1 MKNKKINKIVIVVVI
16 LTVLLSV
23 FCVSAS
29 AYVYEGENA
38 EYYVPD
44 YLFDYDK
51 NYENIVISSSEDSY
65 SSSSYDYERSG
76 SEFVIFNSSDMLFH
90 NFFYNTTTSITG
102 YSQLHSISF
111 LSKKEFYKISYPV
124 VYKFAVTARC
134 SSGQIPSLSLNYVS
148 KGNDIDE
155 TSSVFNIQD
164 LSDMLGYTFYHY
176 TEADLQESFVT
187 FDIDVEVIVDR
198 RSGIVFFTMT
208 DEKGISFT
216 LNVPYVDCNSVGFE
230 LVYDTVDNLS
240 SNWEYMGFVSK
251 YSGDETNYGFS
262 CYDLVPIL
270 DYSDLLPPQSNK
282 VVLDGSSTDGIVVN
296 NSTYLAQELSISGS
310 GALQNYALWKTYAIE
325 GKSQGQLWIPNKE
338 TGLIGF
344 SSKNRSIGYLSMS
357 MNYSGDDIMTMK
369 FVEADPEADIRWSD
383 EWCIVDDFLKI
394 VPVYEDSSTKENL
407 LYYSVYGWDG
417 LLTNFE
423 ADYST
428 GWFDFKVGIELNPL
442 NDTISLHYYI
452 NDEYIRTS
460 YRKLTTLN
468 NTITCV
474 YLNSYTS
481 TYYTGLE
488 FDDFVF
494 QFSNT
499 YDYLTQ
505 YRESI
510 LGFVDKIYEGETSDN
525 IDNIQQRYKDLVL
538 SVNRLELENK
548 TLKDTNIKL
557 GADIQGQKG
566 VDAIDKVFSG
576 TWQGI
581 SGMVND
587 IFNLGINIDGNTAN
601 GNEIT
606 IGSLAVIVIVCFVIV
621 KILPLL
627 IGLFIK

>member
-1 MKNKKINKIVIVVVI
+1 
-16 LTVLLSV
+16 
-23 FCVSAS
+23 
-29 AYVYEGENA
+29 
-38 EYYVPD
+38 
-44 YLFDYDK
+44 
-51 NYENIVISSSEDSY
+51 
-65 SSSSYDYERSG
+65 
-76 SEFVIFNSSDMLFH
+76 
-90 NFFYNTTTSITG
+90 
-102 YSQLHSISF
+102 
-111 LSKKEFYKISYPV
+111 
-124 VYKFAVTARC
+124 
-134 SSGQIPSLSLNYVS
+134 
-148 KGNDIDE
+148 
-155 TSSVFNIQD
+155 
-164 LSDMLGYTFYHY
+164 
-176 TEADLQESFVT
+176 
-187 FDIDVEVIVDR
+187 
-198 RSGIVFFTMT
+198 
-208 DEKGISFT
+208 
-216 LNVPYVDCNSVGFE
+216 
-230 LVYDTVDNLS
+230 
-240 SNWEYMGFVSK
+240 
-251 YSGDETNYGFS
+251 
-262 CYDLVPIL
+262 
-270 DYSDLLPPQSNK
+270 
-282 VVLDGSSTDGIVVN
+282 
-296 NSTYLAQELSISGS
+296 
-310 GALQNYALWKTYAIE
+310 
-325 GKSQGQLWIPNKE
+325 
-338 TGLIGF
+338 
-344 SSKNRSIGYLSMS
+344 MS
-357 MNYSGDDIMTMK
+357 MNYSGDDIMAMK

-394 VPVYEDSSTKENL
+394 VPVYEDFSTKENL

-606 IGSLAVIVIVCFVIV
+606 IGFLAVIVIVCFVIV